1 VWHAYERREIHVC
14 FWWVNVKERDS
25 VEDLLYAEIG
35 GTVKTDCKE
44 IQIRRGWAG
53 LIGHGQLKES

>member
-1 VWHAYERREIHVC
+1 M
-14 FWWVNVKERDS
+14 KERDS